1 MRHCKATLPQLRQ
14 YQAQLEG
21 ATIVLGISVGN
32 ENTSGDKFRS
42 LINTLIRDQRY

>member
-1 MRHCKATLPQLRQ
+1 MKPFKATLPQLGQ

-32 ENTSGDKFRS
+32 KNTSGDKFRA